1 MSACGAGTNGPW
13 TAVRGHRRRQP
24 RLRARVHMVR
34 LRRPESA
41 RPCPGLLRQGDQ
53 IILNGKPAKPLNRS
67 TINRQA
73 IWRPGMSLDEIG
85 ALDPTKAHAVNPG
98 ASESAARLAD
108 LDALGIDQQVVFPTL
123 FGEYFPALRTRARPS
138 SSPRRTTTGSATSPR
153 PAPVGCTPR
162 PCFRSRTERRR
173 SPSSSAAPSGG
184 SSPSC
189 CGPCSF
195 ATPMPSSASRRPR

>member
-1 MSACGAGTNGPW
+1 MARGRPFEVIDVDSHAYEPESIWSDYINAGGRD
-13 TAVRGHRRRQP
+13 AVR
-24 RLRARVHMVR
+24 RAF
-34 LRRPESA
+34 S
-41 RPCPGLLRQGDQ
+41 RQGDQ

-108 LDALGIDQQVVFPTL
+108 LDTLGIDHQVVFPTL
-123 FGEYFPALRTRARPS
+123 FGEYFPALEDAGAAIVLARAYNDWA
-138 SSPRRTTTGSATSPR
+138 ATSPR
-153 PAPVGCTPR
+153 PAPVGCTLR

-173 SPSSSAAPSGG
+173 SPS
-184 SSPSC
+184 
-189 CGPCSF
+189 
-195 ATPMPSSASRRPR
+195 